1 MKNQNAKE
9 AFNLAITLLAAG
21 KLELAK
27 TLAIHH
33 EFFTVCNET
42 KSISIDITFMRQLSV
57 EYCITLHNCFNIIR
71 HISKVYTILDLHDL
85 YLQGVIDKKTRKNFS
100 FYYEIAERI
109 C

>member
-21 KLELAK
+21 KLELAR

-42 KSISIDITFMRQLSV
+42 KSISLSTTLMRLLSV
-57 EYCITLHNCFNIIR
+57 EYCLTLHNCFNIIR
-71 HISKVYTILDLHDL
+71 HINKVYTILDLHEL
-85 YLQGVIDKKTRKNFS
+85 YLQGVISKKTRNNFY
-100 FYYEIAERI
+100 FYYDIATK
-109 C
+109 